1 MFTPEYNKF
10 FQLGARNFHF
20 SKYKRVFQ
28 NSKSSLLKL
37 FILRARKIYFLK
49 YKKHFFLRKC
59 QKFFLEFP
67 FFFSFFY
74 FLGMGLKV
82 TQLTPKSTTFF
93 KYIIVAVLIE
103 HIFKHL
109 QYIAVCYLHYTLFY
123 KQHFYKHKLAK
134 IKQAT
139 PWG

>member
-1 MFTPEYNKF
+1 MNAQKLFLEKIRKIWSVYFFKKYKNCKKLFKLEALMFTPEYNKF

-28 NSKSSLLKL
+28 NSKSSLLNL

-67 FFFSFFY
+67 FFFFIFLFFRHG
-74 FLGMGLKV
+74 FKSEPVDAKV
-82 TQLTPKSTTFF
+82 YYVLQIYYCCCSYWT
-93 KYIIVAVLIE
+93 YI
-103 HIFKHL
+103 
-109 QYIAVCYLHYTLFY
+109 
-123 KQHFYKHKLAK
+123 
-134 IKQAT
+134 
-139 PWG
+139 